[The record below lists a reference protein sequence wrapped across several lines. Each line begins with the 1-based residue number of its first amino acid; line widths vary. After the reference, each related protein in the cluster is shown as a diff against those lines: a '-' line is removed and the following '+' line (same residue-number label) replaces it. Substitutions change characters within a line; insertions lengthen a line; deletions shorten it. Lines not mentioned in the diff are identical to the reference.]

1 MITANDIEPEFID
14 AEEQQFIGD
23 LINACLLSEDEK
35 SNLSNELANGITRER
50 ADEVKEI
57 LYKALPNPVTHGSRF
72 TVTQI
77 TKHLKKI
84 CQLK

>member
-1 MITANDIEPEFID
+1 MITANDIEPEYIHYEEVQFLSNLIID
-14 AEEQQFIGD
+14 CA
-23 LINACLLSEDEK
+23 LSEEEK
-35 SNLSNELANGITRER
+35 SELQSELNNGIGRER
-50 ADEVKEI
+50 ADELKEY
-57 LYKALPNPVTHGSRF
+57 LYRSLPNPMTHGSRF